1 MTLDRL
7 SHAGYKITEPRRRVL
22 SALREADAPLTA
34 QEVAARAGSSVAST
48 YRALTLLVQ
57 LGLVSELVDSLSERE
72 GHAIGV
78 DNAGEARGKRYAL
91 CASQEHHHHFTCR
104 SCHATLE
111 VTCDAL
117 ERALEELEA
126 ATGALIE
133 RHEVTLRGLCGACR
147 GQMGAEG

>member
-1 MTLDRL
+1 MLDRL
-7 SHAGYKITEPRRRVL
+7 SLAGYKITEPRRRVL
-22 SALREADAPLTA
+22 SALREAGAPLTA

-48 YRALTLLVQ
+48 YRALTLLAQ
-57 LGLVSELVDSLSERE
+57 LGLVSELTEPMGERE
-72 GHAIGV
+72 PHMDGAEGL
-78 DNAGEARGKRYAL
+78 GEARGKRYAL

-104 SCHATLE
+104 SCHMTLE

-117 ERALEELEA
+117 EQALTDLEA

-147 GQMGAEG
+147 SQTGAEG